1 MTKSV
6 TATPLALPQLLF
18 MSDYALMQEQ
28 AHDWLRMRR
37 NAVQLSSGLAAA
49 GTPWTAFI
57 ADVSAFS
64 SSATSKSP
72 CAHSP
77 CIECMRK
84 GLAKQTGMYKCS
96 GQHLESPRCSSPNP
110 LLPCVAELGKPRK
123 GQATHKALQLANSR

>member
-37 NAVQLSSGLAAA
+37 NAVQLNSGLAAA

-77 CIECMRK
+77 CIECVRK
-84 GLAKQTGMYKCS
+84 GPAKQACTNAAVS
-96 GQHLESPRCSSPNP
+96 TWNLHDAPARIRCCHASLS
-110 LLPCVAELGKPRK
+110 
-123 GQATHKALQLANSR
+123 